1 MTTKINKFINDI
13 FCRFPLGVHLTTI
26 IVMAFVSGFVRTII
40 NNTEASVSNGVTT
53 ELVISLIKLYGV
65 LLSISLVEKYVS
77 KLTKLMLSNRVFAKI
92 THRINTSKISDI
104 NNASTGKIFSAMEAL
119 ASLKTDIIL
128 NCIYVIPTVL
138 PAANLIMKEYA
149 GDKTGCFITLGS
161 LVLSTI
167 MALSANKLFGW
178 TDMAKAKKSQLH
190 GTTIDNVLNVKTL
203 KSLGKTP
210 YSEDRLDRCQKDALP
225 VMTNGTGMIWWRLIE
240 AISWAP
246 IIINIYLNRD
256 NVELCVLVLMANYTI
271 ENLRSYLTNIADL
284 LQEIN
289 SENKIIEN
297 LKGDD
302 TVKKPL
308 IKKEIHLHDIIFDH
322 GVDTPK
328 FKINDLVFAKNSRTL
343 VTGVSGSGKSSL
355 ANLLTGSIEPKAGEV
370 PTFDFCYIWQE
381 TECLDD
387 TLWNNI
393 VFDNEYGVEAGEV
406 IELFEELNMLDW
418 FYSLPNGFKTHI
430 GEKGCKLS
438 SGQKQRVN
446 IIRLIIEMRY
456 TPQKVFI
463 IDEITSNL
471 DDETKD
477 LAISLIDRECNSTL
491 ICISHNDG
499 FDRIC
504 ENHIIV
510 KNNRFYPE
518 RSTRYVEYNE
528 DHDIKIYSI
537 VHHDEMIDMDKEENV

>member
-13 FCRFPLGVHLTTI
+13 FCRFPLGVHLSTI
-26 IVMAFVSGFVRTII
+26 IVLAFVNGFVRTII
-40 NNTEASVSNGVTT
+40 NNTEASVSNGITS
-53 ELVISLIKLYGV
+53 ELVISLIKLYSV
-65 LLSISLVEKYVS
+65 LLCISLVEKYVS
-77 KLTKLMLSNRVFAKI
+77 KLSRLMLSNRVYTKI
-92 THRINTSKISDI
+92 THRINMSKISDI
-104 NNASTGKIFSAMEAL
+104 NNASTGKIFSSMQSL
-119 ASLKTDIIL
+119 ASLKTDVVL
-128 NCIYVIPTVL
+128 HCVYLIPTVL
-138 PAANLIMKEYA
+138 PAANLVLKEYA
-149 GDKTGCFITLGS
+149 GNKTGCFITLGS
-161 LVLSTI
+161 LVMSTI

-178 TDMAKAKKSQLH
+178 TDAAKAKKSQLH
-190 GTTIDNVLNVKTL
+190 GITVDNVLNVKTL
-203 KSLGKTP
+203 KSLGKAK
-210 YSEDRLDRCQKDALP
+210 YSEIRLEKSQKAALP
-225 VMTNGTGMIWWRLIE
+225 VMANGAGMIWWRLIE

-246 IIINIYLNRD
+246 ILINIYLNRD
-256 NVELCVLVLMANYTI
+256 NIELCVLVLMANYTI
-271 ENLRSYLTNIADL
+271 ENLRGYLTDIADF
-284 LQEIN
+284 LQEIAA
-289 SENKIIEN
+289 ENKIIEN
-297 LKGDD
+297 LRGDD
-302 TVKKPL
+302 VAKRPL
-308 IKKEIHLHDIIFDH
+308 IKKELHLKDIIFDH

-355 ANLLTGSIEPKAGEV
+355 ANLLTGSIEPKVGEV

-406 IELFEELNMLDW
+406 IELFEELNMTEW
-418 FYSLPNGFKTHI
+418 FESLPNGFKTHI

-446 IIRLIIEMRY
+446 IIRLILEMRY
-456 TPQKVFI
+456 APQKVFI

-477 LAISLIDRECNSTL
+477 LAISLIDRECRSTL

-518 RSTRYVEYNE
+518 RSTRYVQYDE

-537 VHHDEMIDMDKEENV
+537 VHHDEIEMEEEDI

>member
-1 MTTKINKFINDI
+1 MTTKINKFINGI
-13 FCRFPLGVHLTTI
+13 FCRFPLWAHLTTI
-26 IVMAFVSGFVRTII
+26 IVLAFGDGFIRTII
-40 NNTEASVSNGVTT
+40 NNAEASVSNGITS
-53 ELVISLIKLYGV
+53 ELITSLTKLYVG
-65 LLSISLVEKYVS
+65 LLCISLVEKYVS
-77 KLTKLMLSNRVFAKI
+77 KLSRLMLNNRVFTKI
-92 THRINTSKISDI
+92 THRINMSKISNI
-104 NNASTGKIFSAMEAL
+104 NSVSTGKIFSAMQSL
-119 ASLKTDIIL
+119 ASLKTDMVL

-138 PAANLIMKEYA
+138 PAANLVLKEYA

-161 LVLSTI
+161 LIMSTI

-178 TDMAKAKKSQLH
+178 TDMAKAKKSKLH
-190 GTTIDNVLNVKTL
+190 GITVDNILNVKTL
-203 KSLGKTP
+203 KSIGKTK
-210 YSEDRLDRCQKDALP
+210 YAEMRLDEAQKDALP
-225 VMTNGTGMIWWRLIE
+225 VMTNGAGMIWWRLIE

-246 IIINIYLNRD
+246 ILINIYLNRD

-289 SENKIIEN
+289 SENKIIES

-302 TVKKPL
+302 IAKRPL
-308 IKKEIHLHDIIFDH
+308 IKKELHLKDIIFDH

-328 FKINDLVFAKNSRTL
+328 FKINNLVFAKSSRTL

-355 ANLLTGSIEPKAGEV
+355 ANLLTGSIEPKVGEV

-406 IELFEELNMLDW
+406 IELFKELNMLDW
-418 FYSLPNGFKTHI
+418 FYSLSNGFKTHI

-456 TPQKVFI
+456 APQKVFI

-477 LAISLIDRECNSTL
+477 LAISLIDRECRSTL

-510 KNNRFYPE
+510 KNHRFYPE
-518 RSTRYVEYNE
+518 RSTRYVKYDE

-537 VHHDEMIDMDKEENV
+537 VHHDEMDMEEDV

>member
-13 FCRFPLGVHLTTI
+13 FCRFPLGVHLSTI
-26 IVMAFVSGFVRTII
+26 IVLAFVNGFVRTII
-40 NNTEASVSNGVTT
+40 NNTEASVSNGITSG
-53 ELVISLIKLYGV
+53 LVMSLIKLYSV
-65 LLSISLVEKYVS
+65 LLCISLVEKYVS
-77 KLTKLMLSNRVFAKI
+77 KLSRLMLSNRVYTKI
-92 THRINTSKISDI
+92 THRINMSKISDI
-104 NNASTGKIFSAMEAL
+104 NNASTGKIFSSMQSL
-119 ASLKTDIIL
+119 ASLKTDVIL
-128 NCIYVIPTVL
+128 HCVYLIPTVL
-138 PAANLIMKEYA
+138 PAANLVLKEYA
-149 GDKTGCFITLGS
+149 GNKTGCFITLGS
-161 LVLSTI
+161 LVMSTI

-178 TDMAKAKKSQLH
+178 TDAAKAKKSQLH
-190 GTTIDNVLNVKTL
+190 GITVDNVLNVKTL
-203 KSLGKTP
+203 KSLGKTK
-210 YSEDRLDRCQKDALP
+210 YSEIRLEKSQKAALP
-225 VMTNGTGMIWWRLIE
+225 VMANGAGMIWWRLIE

-246 IIINIYLNRD
+246 ILINIYLNRD
-256 NVELCVLVLMANYTI
+256 NIELCVLVLMANYTI
-271 ENLRSYLTNIADL
+271 ENLRGYLTDIADF
-284 LQEIN
+284 LQEITA
-289 SENKIIEN
+289 ENKIIES
-297 LKGDD
+297 LKGNDI
-302 TVKKPL
+302 VKRPI
-308 IKKEIHLHDIIFDH
+308 IKKELHLHDIVFDH

-328 FKINDLVFAKNSRTL
+328 FKIQDLIFVKNSRTL

-355 ANLLTGSIEPKAGEV
+355 ANLLTGSIEPKVGEV

-406 IELFEELNMLDW
+406 IELFEELNMTEW
-418 FYSLPNGFKTHI
+418 FESLPNGFKTHI

-446 IIRLIIEMRY
+446 IIRLILEMRY
-456 TPQKVFI
+456 APQKVFI

-471 DDETKD
+471 DDETKN
-477 LAISLIDRECNSTL
+477 LAISLIDRECRSTL

-518 RSTRYVEYNE
+518 RSTRYVQYDE

-537 VHHDEMIDMDKEENV
+537 VHHDEIDMKEEEI

>member
-1 MTTKINKFINDI
+1 
-13 FCRFPLGVHLTTI
+13 
-26 IVMAFVSGFVRTII
+26 
-40 NNTEASVSNGVTT
+40 
-53 ELVISLIKLYGV
+53 
-65 LLSISLVEKYVS
+65 
-77 KLTKLMLSNRVFAKI
+77 
-92 THRINTSKISDI
+92 
-104 NNASTGKIFSAMEAL
+104 
-119 ASLKTDIIL
+119 
-128 NCIYVIPTVL
+128 
-138 PAANLIMKEYA
+138 
-149 GDKTGCFITLGS
+149 
-161 LVLSTI
+161 
-167 MALSANKLFGW
+167 
-178 TDMAKAKKSQLH
+178 
-190 GTTIDNVLNVKTL
+190 
-203 KSLGKTP
+203 
-210 YSEDRLDRCQKDALP
+210 
-225 VMTNGTGMIWWRLIE
+225 
-240 AISWAP
+240 
-246 IIINIYLNRD
+246 
-256 NVELCVLVLMANYTI
+256 MANYTI

-302 TVKKPL
+302 VVKRPL
-308 IKKEIHLHDIIFDH
+308 IKKELNLKDIIFDH

-328 FKINDLVFAKNSRTL
+328 FKINDLVFAKGSRTL

-355 ANLLTGSIEPKAGEV
+355 ANLLTGSIEPKVGEV

-406 IELFEELNMLDW
+406 IELFGELNMLDW

-446 IIRLIIEMRY
+446 IIRLILEMRY
-456 TPQKVFI
+456 APQKVFI

-477 LAISLIDRECNSTL
+477 LAISLIDRECRSTL

-510 KNNRFYPE
+510 KNHRFYPE
-518 RSTRYVEYNE
+518 RSTRYIKYDE

-537 VHHDEMIDMDKEENV
+537 VHHDEIDMKEEDV

>member
-13 FCRFPLGVHLTTI
+13 FCKFPLWVHLTTI
-26 IVMAFVSGFVRTII
+26 IVLAFVSGFVRTII
-40 NNTEASVSNGVTT
+40 NNTEASVSNGITS
-53 ELVISLIKLYGV
+53 ELITSLTKLYV
-65 LLSISLVEKYVS
+65 ALLCISLVEKYVS
-77 KLTKLMLSNRVFAKI
+77 KLSRLMLNNRVFTKI
-92 THRINTSKISDI
+92 THRINISKISNI
-104 NNASTGKIFSAMEAL
+104 NNVSTGKIFSAMQSL
-119 ASLKTDIIL
+119 ASLKTDLAL

-138 PAANLIMKEYA
+138 PAANLVLKEYA

-161 LVLSTI
+161 LVMSTI

-178 TDMAKAKKSQLH
+178 TDMAKAKKSKLH
-190 GTTIDNVLNVKTL
+190 GITVDNIINVKTL
-203 KSLGKTP
+203 KSIGKTK
-210 YSEDRLDRCQKDALP
+210 YAEMRLDEAQEDALP
-225 VMTNGTGMIWWRLIE
+225 VMANGAGMIWWRLIE

-246 IIINIYLNRD
+246 ILINIYLNRD
-256 NVELCVLVLMANYTI
+256 NIELCVLVLMANYTI

-302 TVKKPL
+302 VVKRPL
-308 IKKEIHLHDIIFDH
+308 IKKELHLKDIIFDH

-328 FKINDLVFAKNSRTL
+328 FKINDLVFAKGSRTL

-355 ANLLTGSIEPKAGEV
+355 ANLLTGSIEPKVGEV

-446 IIRLIIEMRY
+446 IIRLILEMRY
-456 TPQKVFI
+456 APQKVFI

-471 DDETKD
+471 DDETKN
-477 LAISLIDRECNSTL
+477 LAISLIDRECRSTL

-510 KNNRFYPE
+510 KNHRFYPE
-518 RSTRYVEYNE
+518 RSTRYVKYDE

-537 VHHDEMIDMDKEENV
+537 VHHDEMIDMEEDV

>member
-1 MTTKINKFINDI
+1 MTKVNKFINKI
-13 FCRFPLGVHLTTI
+13 FCKFPLWVHLTTI
-26 IVMAFVSGFVRTII
+26 IVLAFASGFVRTII
-40 NNTEASVSNGVTT
+40 NNTEASVAKGVTVQ
-53 ELVISLIKLYGV
+53 LIVSLIKLYAT
-65 LLSISLVEKYVS
+65 LLMVSLVERYIS
-77 KLTKLMLSNRVFAKI
+77 KLSRLMMNNRVFTDI
-92 THRINTSKISDI
+92 THKINMSKISDL
-104 NNASTGKIFSAMEAL
+104 NDASTGKIFSAMQSL
-119 ASLKTDIIL
+119 ASLKADLVL
-128 NCIYVIPTVL
+128 NCVYIVPTLL
-138 PAANLIMKEYA
+138 PAANLVLKEYN
-149 GDKTGCFITLGS
+149 GDKTGCLITIGS
-161 LVLSTI
+161 LVASTI

-178 TDMAKAKKSQLH
+178 TDAAKAKKSRLH
-190 GTTIDNVLNVKTL
+190 GISVDNILNVKTL
-203 KSLGKTP
+203 KSLDKTR
-210 YSEDRLDRCQKDALP
+210 YSEMRLDEAQKDALP
-225 VMTNGTGMIWWRLIE
+225 VMANGASMIWWCLIDT
-240 AISWAP
+240 ISWAP
-246 IIINIYLNRD
+246 ILINIYFNR
-256 NVELCVLVLMANYTI
+256 NNIELCLLVLMSNYTL
-271 ENLRSYLTNIADL
+271 ENLRGYLTSIADL

-289 SENKIIEN
+289 SENKTIAN

-302 TVKKPL
+302 IAKRPI
-308 IKKEIHLHDIIFDH
+308 IKKELHLKDIIFDH

-328 FKINDLVFAKNSRTL
+328 FKINDLVFAKSSRTL

-355 ANLLTGSIEPKAGEV
+355 ANLLTGSIEPKVGEV

-406 IELFEELNMLDW
+406 IELFEELNMLEW

-456 TPQKVFI
+456 APQKVFI

-477 LAISLIDRECNSTL
+477 LAISLIDRECRSTL

-510 KNNRFYPE
+510 KNHRFYPE
-518 RSTRYVEYNE
+518 RSTRYVEYDE

-537 VHHDEMIDMDKEENV
+537 VHHDTIDMEEEDI

>member
-1 MTTKINKFINDI
+1 MTTKINKFINKI
-13 FCRFPLGVHLTTI
+13 FCRFPLWTHLATI
-26 IVMAFVSGFVRTII
+26 IVLAFVNGFVRTII
-40 NNTEASVSNGVTT
+40 NNTEASVSNGITS
-53 ELVISLIKLYGV
+53 ELIMSLIKLYAA
-65 LLSISLVEKYVS
+65 LLCISLIEKYVS
-77 KLTKLMLSNRVFAKI
+77 KLSRLMLSNRVFSKI
-92 THRINTSKISDI
+92 THRINMSKISDI
-104 NNASTGKIFSAMEAL
+104 NDASTGKIFSSMQSL
-119 ASLKTDIIL
+119 ASLKTDVVL
-128 NCIYVIPTVL
+128 HCIYVIPTVL
-138 PAANLIMKEYA
+138 PATNLVLKEFS
-149 GDKTGCFITLGS
+149 GNKIGGFITLTS
-161 LVLSTI
+161 LLLSTI
-167 MALSANKLFGW
+167 MALSSNKLFGW
-178 TDMAKAKKSQLH
+178 TDAAKSKKSQLH
-190 GTTIDNVLNVKTL
+190 GITVDNVLNVKTL
-203 KSLGKTP
+203 KSLGKTQ
-210 YSEDRLDRCQKDALP
+210 YAEKRLDKSQKDALP
-225 VMTNGTGMIWWRLIE
+225 VMANGASMIWWRLIE

-246 IIINIYLNRD
+246 ILINIYLNRD
-256 NVELCVLVLMANYTI
+256 NIELCVLVLMANYTI
-271 ENLRSYLTNIADL
+271 ENLRGYLTDIADF
-284 LQEIN
+284 LQEITA
-289 SENKIIEN
+289 ENKIIEN
-297 LKGDD
+297 LRGDD
-302 TVKKPL
+302 VAKRPL
-308 IKKEIHLHDIIFDH
+308 IKKELHLKDIIFDH

-355 ANLLTGSIEPKAGEV
+355 ANLLTGSIEPKVGEV

-406 IELFEELNMLDW
+406 IELFEELNMTDW
-418 FYSLPNGFKTHI
+418 FYSLSNGFKTHI

-446 IIRLIIEMRY
+446 IIRLILEMRY
-456 TPQKVFI
+456 APQKVFI

-477 LAISLIDRECNSTL
+477 RAISLIDRECRSTL

-510 KNNRFYPE
+510 KNHRFYPE
-518 RSTRYVEYNE
+518 RSTRYIKYDE

-537 VHHDEMIDMDKEENV
+537 VHHDEIDIKEEDI

>member
-1 MTTKINKFINDI
+1 MTTKINKFINGI
-13 FCRFPLGVHLTTI
+13 FCRFPLWAHLTTI
-26 IVMAFVSGFVRTII
+26 IVLAFVSGFVRTII
-40 NNTEASVSNGVTT
+40 NNTEASVSNGITS
-53 ELVISLIKLYGV
+53 ELITSLTKLYVV
-65 LLSISLVEKYVS
+65 LLCISLVEKYVS
-77 KLTKLMLSNRVFAKI
+77 KLSRLMLNNRVFTKI
-92 THRINTSKISDI
+92 THRINMSKISNI
-104 NNASTGKIFSAMEAL
+104 NSVSTGKIFSAMQSL
-119 ASLKTDIIL
+119 ASLKTDLAL
-128 NCIYVIPTVL
+128 NCIYIIPTVL
-138 PAANLIMKEYA
+138 PAANLLLKEYA

-161 LVLSTI
+161 LIMSTI

-178 TDMAKAKKSQLH
+178 TDMAKAKKSKLH
-190 GTTIDNVLNVKTL
+190 GITVDNILNVKTL
-203 KSLGKTP
+203 KSIGKTK
-210 YSEDRLDRCQKDALP
+210 YAEMRLDKAQKDALP
-225 VMTNGTGMIWWRLIE
+225 VMANGAGMIWWRLIE

-246 IIINIYLNRD
+246 ILINIYLNRD
-256 NVELCVLVLMANYTI
+256 NIELCVLVLMANYTI

-289 SENKIIEN
+289 SENKIIES

-302 TVKKPL
+302 IAKRPI
-308 IKKEIHLHDIIFDH
+308 IKKELHLKDIIFDH

-328 FKINDLVFAKNSRTL
+328 FKINNLVFAKSSRTL

-355 ANLLTGSIEPKAGEV
+355 ANLLTGSIEPKVGEV

-406 IELFEELNMLDW
+406 IELFKELNMLDW

-456 TPQKVFI
+456 APQKVFI

-477 LAISLIDRECNSTL
+477 LAISLIDRECRSTL

-510 KNNRFYPE
+510 KNHRFYPE
-518 RSTRYVEYNE
+518 RSTRYVKYDE

-537 VHHDEMIDMDKEENV
+537 MHHDEMIDMEEDV